1 MVALLELLDRH
12 NVPYD
17 KEEVIKR
24 YDIFMKGLR
33 RDPDFE
39 EELRKFNKQKGGQI
53 PIPVKPAEGDF
64 LGPRLRWFVE
74 VMGTPYAQAI
84 VRIVFLFLFFVSY
97 LESIPAFG
105 NVLSAGLDMT
115 ILGAKGAV
123 KTVQKF
129 LPPLFGVLPIPFASL
144 LGMSLATLFGM
155 IVWPLVAIVS
165 FSRQDFTVAIES
177 FLRFIPPPMGDS
189 IADIFLDANR
199 AIAKINDKR
208 EKLVKDITNGIDML
222 VKLSETTSK
231 DVGSQI
237 KEGAKA
243 IITETKRIVENPL
256 PPAAPSGTT
265 TAPPTVTT
273 APAPSATTTASPTV
287 TTGAPPEFPKRTPE
301 KPEINMEPTKLAR
314 PLTRKSFGGKRLSK
328 KKTRRSKW
336 QKK

>member
-24 YDIFMKGLR
+24 LEIFMKGLR
-33 RDPDFE
+33 RDPNFE
-39 EELRKFNKQKGGQI
+39 KELKKFKKQKGGAI
-53 PIPVKPAEGDF
+53 PIPVQPAEGDF

-84 VRIVFLFLFFVSY
+84 VRILFLFLFFVSY

-129 LPPLFGVLPIPFASL
+129 LPPLFGLIPFPLAGL
-144 LGMSLATLFGM
+144 VGMSLATLFGM

-165 FSRQDFTVAIES
+165 FSRQDFTVAIEA
-177 FLRFIPPPMGDS
+177 FLRVMPPPLGDS
-189 IADIFLDANR
+189 IADVFLDANR

-208 EKLVKDITNGIDML
+208 EKLVKDITNGIEML
-222 VKLSETTSK
+222 IKLSQVTSK
-231 DVGSQI
+231 DVTSQV

-243 IITETKRIVENPL
+243 LITETKRIVESPL
-256 PPAAPSGTT
+256 PPEAL
-265 TAPPTVTT
+265 
-273 APAPSATTTASPTV
+273 
-287 TTGAPPEFPKRTPE
+287 KRTPS

-314 PLTRKSFGGKRLSK
+314 TLRRKSFGGKRLSK
-328 KKTRRSKW
+328 KKTMKSKW

>member
-33 RDPDFE
+33 RDPDFD
-39 EELRKFNKQKGGQI
+39 EELRNFNKQKGGQI

-84 VRIVFLFLFFVSY
+84 VRILFLFLFFVSY

-129 LPPLFGVLPIPFASL
+129 LPPLFGLIPFPLAGL
-144 LGMSLATLFGM
+144 VGMSLATLFGM

-165 FSRQDFTVAIES
+165 FSRQDFTVAIEA
-177 FLRFIPPPMGDS
+177 FLRFIPPPLGDS
-189 IADIFLDANR
+189 IADVFLDANR

-208 EKLVKDITNGIDML
+208 EKLVKDISNGIEML
-222 VKLSETTSK
+222 IKLSETTSS
-231 DVGSQI
+231 DVSSKI

-243 IITETKRIVENPL
+243 LITETKRIVESPL
-256 PPAAPSGTT
+256 PPAGA
-265 TAPPTVTT
+265 TAT
-273 APAPSATTTASPTV
+273 ALSVPAAT
-287 TTGAPPEFPKRTPE
+287 EFLKRTPV
-301 KPEINMEPTKLAR
+301 KPIMDMEPTKLAQTIR
-314 PLTRKSFGGKRLSK
+314 RKSFGGKRLSK

-336 QKK
+336 PKK